1 MAEPEQPRERL
12 LTQREALR
20 EALIAGEARTARE
33 LSAALSMQEREVLQ
47 HLEHLERTLLH
58 SAQRLSV
65 EPARCLACGF
75 AFTGRARFSKP
86 GRCPRCKAT
95 RITYPRFRIEWD

>member
-20 EALIAGEARTARE
+20 EALVVGEPRTARE
-33 LSAALSMQEREVLQ
+33 LSVALSMREREVLE
-47 HLEHLERTLLH
+47 HLEHLERTLQQ
-58 SAQRLSV
+58 SAQRLAV

-75 AFTGRARFSKP
+75 AFEERARLGKP
-86 GRCPRCKAT
+86 GRCPRCRAT
-95 RITYPRFRIEWD
+95 RITHPRFRIVWD